1 MIEIPESITISRQAK
16 NVLRGK
22 VVSDVINATSP
33 HRFTWYNG
41 NPELYPELLIG
52 R

>member
-1 MIEIPESITISRQAK
+1 MIEISESATISRQATE
-16 NVLRGK
+16 VLKGK
-22 VVSDVINATSP
+22 TVADVINATNP

-41 NPELYPELLIG
+41 NPE

>member
-1 MIEIPESITISRQAK
+1 MIEIPESAAISTQAAEILK
-16 NVLRGK
+16 GK
-22 VVSDVINATSP
+22 TVADVINATSP

-41 NPELYPELLIG
+41 NPE